1 MKFFDY
7 IKRFFMFTLKEVY
20 SFFLKLSLL
29 FLVLRTDE
37 TRYWKYDISS
47 ATLLS
52 PLSFISEDGEANL
65 SNKGRNISRICLV
78 VKLFK
83 LENNFLMMYDKFP
96 SFGLFPKIYESIICG
111 KLNANNGFNML
122 LGTLN
127 IESTSGSLL
136 DSNVSL

>member
-1 MKFFDY
+1 M
-7 IKRFFMFTLKEVY
+7 
-20 SFFLKLSLL
+20 SLP

-37 TRYWKYDISS
+37 TRYWKYDMSS

-52 PLSFISEDGEANL
+52 PLSFISEEWETNL

-83 LENNFLMMYDKFP
+83 FENNFLTIYERLP
-96 SFGLFPKIYESIICG
+96 SLGLLPKIYESIICG
-111 KLNANNGFNML
+111 KLNANKGFKIL